1 MKHKYK
7 KYNTI
12 YTVHNQG
19 SLILFSEE
27 CWQIEMV
34 RRVCSERMSVGTL
47 SSSVS
52 LDALCTEDE
61 QGGGGV
67 IGSASRAVAEHGI
80 FTFVMITNVVF

>member
-1 MKHKYK
+1 M
-7 KYNTI
+7 
-12 YTVHNQG
+12 
-19 SLILFSEE
+19 
-27 CWQIEMV
+27 
-34 RRVCSERMSVGTL
+34 GTL